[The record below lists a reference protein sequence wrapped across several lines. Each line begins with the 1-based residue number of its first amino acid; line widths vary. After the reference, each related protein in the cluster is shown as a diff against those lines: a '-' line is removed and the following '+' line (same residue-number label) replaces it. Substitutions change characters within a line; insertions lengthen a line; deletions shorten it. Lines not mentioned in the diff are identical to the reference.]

1 MTRPPSELDSAVR
14 GLLTECVRPR
24 PLSCHPVDT
33 LSLTGKELA
42 AAINADT
49 KERTAALAAG
59 MHAPRL
65 ALVVANDDPASA
77 WYVNSLRKA
86 AERLGIA
93 CERIDLGADATAER
107 IREELTA
114 RSADTSYDAIMLQT
128 PLPAGVSLDDVSSA
142 ISADK
147 DVDGVS
153 PLSLGLLA
161 AGLDGFV
168 PATSEAVVELLKHHE
183 IPLRGKLVAVVGR
196 SNIVGKPLAQL
207 LLAEDATVTVCHSRT
222 ADLAAVTAT
231 ADVVVA
237 AAGRIG
243 LVTGK
248 HVREGAIVIDVGTNE
263 APDGGIVGDVDADSV
278 RGKAAGLSPVP
289 GGVGPVTTALLMRHV
304 VAAAEKLRG

>member
-1 MTRPPSELDSAVR
+1 M
-14 GLLTECVRPR
+14 
-24 PLSCHPVDT
+24 DT

-183 IPLRGKLVAVVGR
+183 IPVRGKLVAVVGR

-237 AAGRIG
+237 AAGRVG

>member
-1 MTRPPSELDSAVR
+1 M
-14 GLLTECVRPR
+14 
-24 PLSCHPVDT
+24 DT
-33 LSLTGKELA
+33 ASLTGKELA

-49 KERTAALAAG
+49 KERAAALTAAG
-59 MHAPRL
+59 TAPTL
-65 ALVVANDDPASA
+65 ALIVANDDPASA

-93 CERIDLGADATAER
+93 CERIDLGADASAET
-107 IREELTA
+107 IRTELTA
-114 RSADTSYDAIMLQT
+114 RSADPATDAIMLQT

-142 ISADK
+142 IAAHK

-168 PATSEAVVELLKHHE
+168 PATSEAVVELLAYHGIALE
-183 IPLRGKLVAVVGR
+183 GRPVTVVGR

-207 LLAEDATVTVCHSRT
+207 LLARNATVTVAHSRT
-222 ADLAAVTAT
+222 ADLAAVTTPAEI
-231 ADVVVA
+231 VVA

-248 HVREGAIVIDVGTNE
+248 HIADGAVVIDVGTNE
-263 APDGGIVGDVDADSV
+263 AADGGIVGDVDAASV
-278 RGKAAGLSPVP
+278 QGKAAALSPVP

-304 VAAAEKLRG
+304 VVAAEKARA